1 MSDIYKFPNNGY
13 DVIVCKKQDILDC
26 IDSNIIDKEIALEIV
41 SQCELDAANFIREGR
56 WAGIPFI
63 GNIRIPKSKLMEKDP
78 AQQALIE
85 EAKEQLDPK
94 QYILFRKQ
102 LNVNNTERIKQ
113 ERYYKYIVSI
123 AVNKNRKLYKEL
135 CKTKGEVYARIF
147 LFASKNITSINNE
160 YVNLED
166 NE

>member
-1 MSDIYKFPNNGY
+1 MSDTYKFPNNGY

-41 SQCELDAANFIREGR
+41 TQCELDAANFIREGR
-56 WAGIPFI
+56 WAGIPYI

-102 LNVNNTERIKQ
+102 LNVDNSERIKQ

-166 NE
+166 DE

>member
-1 MSDIYKFPNNGY
+1 MSDTYKFPNNGY

-41 SQCELDAANFIREGR
+41 TQCELDAANFIREGR

-102 LNVNNTERIKQ
+102 LNVDNSERIKQ

-166 NE
+166 DE

>member
-56 WAGIPFI
+56 WTGIPFI

-102 LNVNNTERIKQ
+102 LNVNNTQRIKQ